1 MIDSVHIRR
10 AVVASAVLAVP
21 AALVLVVLAA
31 LGLIGFLALLAA
43 LVFVFAASV
52 VLILTEVVRLGRW
65 EIFIGRL
72 LATGPDAAAASPA
85 GSPTLLPSLGR
96 YVREGV
102 ERLDALTDDIA
113 SLEAVIDALPE
124 PLLLLDAKRTIVR
137 ANRAAESALG
147 SGLAGY
153 DLSVAIR
160 NPGVLQAADEVLG
173 GGKSE
178 RTVEY
183 VDSGEAV
190 ERDYLAHLAR
200 LPGAAARSPRAIG
213 ALHDL
218 TYAKRSDA
226 MRTDFIANVS
236 HELRTPLASLIGF
249 IETLQGPARDDAAA
263 RERFLGIMS
272 EQAGR
277 MNRLVDDLLSL
288 SRIELLEHTLPQERV
303 DLEALLAQVI
313 QALEPQAGARKMTIV
328 RREPVG
334 PLAVWGDR
342 DQLAQVFQNLI
353 DNAIRYGRDGMT
365 IEVETKG
372 HQADEGS
379 GVRTRDSLAVAVID
393 HGPGI
398 PPEHVPRLTERF
410 YRVDPARSRALGGTG
425 LGLAIVKHIVNRH
438 RGALTIDSIEGRG
451 STFTVFLPLA

>member
-1 MIDSVHIRR
+1 MIDSVYVRR
-10 AVVASAVLAVP
+10 AFVVGAVVAVP
-21 AALVLVVLAA
+21 AALVL
-31 LGLIGFLALLAA
+31 ALLAA
-43 LVFVFAASV
+43 LGVIGFLAFLAALAFVFIASAA
-52 VLILTEVVRLGRW
+52 LTLTEIVRLGRW
-65 EIFIGRL
+65 ETFIGRR
-72 LATGPDAAAASPA
+72 LAADPDGPTTSPA
-85 GSPTLLPSLGR
+85 GSPTLIPSLGR
-96 YVREGV
+96 YVREAI
-102 ERLDALTDDIA
+102 ERVGALTGDVA

-137 ANRAAESALG
+137 ANSAAESAFG
-147 SGLAGY
+147 TGLAGY

-160 NPGVLQAADEVLG
+160 NPAVLQAADEVLE
-173 GGKSE
+173 GGKRE

-190 ERDYLAHLAR
+190 ERDYLAHVAR
-200 LPGAAARSPRAIG
+200 LPDAAARLPRAIV

-249 IETLQGPARDDAAA
+249 IETLQGPARDDVAA

-272 EQAGR
+272 DQAGR

-288 SRIELLEHTLPQERV
+288 SRIELLEHTPPQERV
-303 DLEALLAQVI
+303 DLDALLAQVI

-328 RREPVG
+328 RRDAAG

-372 HQADEGS
+372 HRADEGS
-379 GVRTRDSLAVAVID
+379 GVRTRDSLVVAVID

-438 RGALTIDSIEGRG
+438 RGALTVESVEGRG
-451 STFTVFLPLA
+451 STFTVFLPRA

>member
-1 MIDSVHIRR
+1 
-10 AVVASAVLAVP
+10 
-21 AALVLVVLAA
+21 
-31 LGLIGFLALLAA
+31 
-43 LVFVFAASV
+43 
-52 VLILTEVVRLGRW
+52 
-65 EIFIGRL
+65 
-72 LATGPDAAAASPA
+72 
-85 GSPTLLPSLGR
+85 
-96 YVREGV
+96 
-102 ERLDALTDDIA
+102 
-113 SLEAVIDALPE
+113 
-124 PLLLLDAKRTIVR
+124 
-137 ANRAAESALG
+137 
-147 SGLAGY
+147 
-153 DLSVAIR
+153 
-160 NPGVLQAADEVLG
+160 VLQAADEVLE
-173 GGKSE
+173 GGKRE

-190 ERDYLAHLAR
+190 ERDYLAHVAR
-200 LPGAAARSPRAIG
+200 LPDAAARLPRAIV

-249 IETLQGPARDDAAA
+249 IETLQGPARDDVAA

-272 EQAGR
+272 DQAGR

-288 SRIELLEHTLPQERV
+288 SRIELLEHTPPQERV
-303 DLEALLAQVI
+303 DLDALLAQVI

-328 RREPVG
+328 RRDAAG

-372 HQADEGS
+372 HRADEGS
-379 GVRTRDSLAVAVID
+379 GVRTRDSLVVAVID

-438 RGALTIDSIEGRG
+438 RGALTVESVEGRG
-451 STFTVFLPLA
+451 STFTVFLPRA